1 MVLIDTLA
9 PALIVLAL
17 LWVQRRLESW
27 LSQHLFKVGWLI
39 TKDLRTTTLLY
50 YLFFLPGVILHE
62 LTLWLTAGILNVRA
76 ERAIAWPE
84 AQAAAELKLN
94 FVRVSQR
101 ASALKLALIH
111 TMPSIVGIILIY
123 AIANGVLNIS
133 GFITLMQ
140 GGSITFDAALSR
152 LLSTPDFFL
161 WVYLIFVIG
170 FTMWPDVKMLK
181 GWRIIGLAALGVLA
195 FLYILGIGDTVLANG
210 LAIPLAQ
217 GLNILSAVLTVLIA
231 IQLTLTGVLGI
242 LEAAIERI
250 TGDSATFRNGKL
262 EAIRRADRL
271 KREAEER
278 ARLAKQRQQQIQK
291 ARADQAGPPS
301 IYRLPLPVPD
311 GPGKETVLVDDVL
324 VTKDNRTL
332 SAPAAQGRA
341 GPAIITGTAVVQ
353 KANEPPPQASPHQ
366 RDEGASG
373 QA

>member
-181 GWRIIGLAALGVLA
+181 GWRIIGLAALGVLV
-195 FLYILGIGDTVLANG
+195 FLYVLGIGDTVLANG